1 MQSHA
6 TWRRVA
12 ARVIGL
18 AALALVLLPDV
29 AVSEEPSPSSP
40 APGRLPTHVVP
51 KFEAIHLNLDAGK
64 LDYTGSVRVELDV
77 LRMTSTIQLHS
88 REINLRAIH
97 LRGKKGEIPV
107 KSEEGEEGLL
117 TLTSETPLLP
127 GAYTLEI
134 DFVNDFDRRATGLY
148 RLETG
153 GQAYSF
159 TQFQAVDARWAFPC
173 WDEPSFKF
181 PYQITLT
188 VPEAH
193 EAITNTP
200 VQSQIALNGMKTLVF
215 RKTKPL
221 PSYLLAIAT
230 GPLEYVPVTGTS
242 IPTRIVV
249 PKGQTALARHAVATT
264 PPILKAVEKYFGRP
278 YPYEKLDLIAVPEF
292 TPGAMENPGA
302 ITYGDQYLLF
312 DERTMSLSQ
321 KRTFAWFTAHELS
334 HMWFGDLVTMKW
346 WDDLWLN
353 ESFAQWVGDKV
364 AGQVYPEYQ
373 VEVETLEGRE
383 QAMVID
389 ARLSTRAIHQ
399 PVVSMDNLLQAADAL
414 TYKKG
419 ETVLAMFE
427 QWMGPDVFRKAVL
440 AYLKKFEWKNAE
452 ANDLWDALSRASG
465 KDVHGAMATFLDQ
478 PGVPL
483 VSAEVTPD
491 GRVRLAQTRFL
502 NYGVAATGA
511 ALWRIPVTLRYSDG
525 VQTRLHSVLLDAP
538 TQIVELPGLA
548 GRAPE
553 WIHPNAG
560 EVGYYRWSVDPA
572 MLQKLV
578 TQARSILDS
587 RERIGLIQN
596 ASALLDAGR
605 LRGDE
610 FLEIVAGFSN
620 DDRPE
625 VVRAVNIAL
634 SGIRLSFVPPA
645 VEPEFAAYVRRV
657 LAPAAARFGYD
668 RAPGEEEAVS
678 LVRPGLLLRLA
689 DDGRDEA
696 ALAHAEKLARSFL
709 ADRGSVDPSLIKNV
723 LALSAIR
730 GDAALFDEYQKRFE
744 SASIPTD
751 RSMFLDALG
760 SFRDPALQARA
771 LDYVLKGPLRPHE
784 IFDIPSTMAQREANQ
799 ETVFRWV
806 TGNYDLL
813 IKKLPPIYAIY
824 LPYFCAGCDA
834 GRLDR
839 TRAFF
844 SDPTKEQPG
853 GAAELARALEAGGDC
868 VSIRKREGEAVNR
881 YLAHRADA
889 K

>member
-1 MQSHA
+1 M
-6 TWRRVA
+6 
-12 ARVIGL
+12 
-18 AALALVLLPDV
+18 
-29 AVSEEPSPSSP
+29 
-40 APGRLPTHVVP
+40 P

-64 LDYTGSVRVELDV
+64 LDYTGSVRVEMDV

-88 REINLRAIH
+88 REINLRSIH

-107 KSEEGEEGLL
+107 KSEGGEEGLL
-117 TLTSETPLLP
+117 TLTAENPLLP

-134 DFVNDFDRRATGLY
+134 DFTNDFDRRATGLY
-148 RLETG
+148 RLDTG
-153 GQAYSF
+153 GAAYSF

-193 EAITNTP
+193 EAISNTP
-200 VQSQIALNGMKTLVF
+200 IESQMVLNGARTVVF

-249 PKGQTALARHAVATT
+249 PKGQTALARHAAATT
-264 PPILKAVEKYFGRP
+264 PPILRAVEKYFGRP

-312 DERTMSLSQ
+312 EEATMSLSQ
-321 KRTFAWFTAHELS
+321 KRTFAWFTAHELA
-334 HMWFGDLVTMKW
+334 HMWFGDMVTMKW

-353 ESFAQWVGDKV
+353 ESFAQWVGDKI

-383 QAMVID
+383 RAMVID

-414 TYKKG
+414 TYQKG

-440 AYLKKFEWKNAE
+440 AYLKKYEWKNAE
-452 ANDLWDALSRASG
+452 AKDLWDALARVSG

-483 VSAEVTPD
+483 VSAEAMPD

-502 NYGVAATGA
+502 NYGVTAPGA
-511 ALWRIPVTLRYSDG
+511 ALWRIPVTIRYSDG
-525 VQTRLHSVLLDAP
+525 MQTRLHTVLLDQT

-572 MLQKLV
+572 TQQKLV
-578 TQARSILDS
+578 AQARSILDS

-610 FLEIVAGFSN
+610 YLEIVAGFAN

-634 SGIRLSFVPPA
+634 GGIRASFVPPA
-645 VEPEFAAYVRRV
+645 VEPAFAAYVRRV
-657 LAPAAARFGYD
+657 LSPAAARYGYD
-668 RAPGEEEAVS
+668 RAPNEEEAVS
-678 LVRPGLLLRLA
+678 LVRPGLLARLA
-689 DDGRDEA
+689 EDGRDEA
-696 ALAHAEKLARSFL
+696 ALAYAEKLARSFL
-709 ADRGSVDPSLIKNV
+709 ADRSSVDPSLLKNAI
-723 LALSAIR
+723 ALSAIR

-744 SASIPTD
+744 SATVPTD
-751 RSMFLDALG
+751 RNMYLAALG
-760 SFRDPALQARA
+760 TFRDPALQARA
-771 LDYVLKGPLRPHE
+771 LEYVLKGPLRPNE
-784 IFDIPSTMAQREANQ
+784 IFNIPSAMGSREAEQ
-799 ETVFRWV
+799 PMVYEWITR
-806 TGNYDLL
+806 NYDVL
-813 IKKLPPIYAIY
+813 IEKLPPIYAIY
-824 LPYFCAGCDA
+824 LPYFGAGCDQA
-834 GRLDR
+834 MLDR
-839 TRAFF
+839 MHAFF
-844 SDPTKEQPG
+844 SDPTKKQPG
-853 GAAELARALEAGGDC
+853 GDAELARALEAGGDC
-868 VSIRKREGEAVNR
+868 VSIRKREGEAVRN
-881 YLAHRADA
+881 YLTHLADA